1 MWLLAIIVLLVIL
14 TISGMVYWFGKCP
27 ACPACPACP
36 YPACPIP
43 VVQDAAIARDRA
55 VLSDQLYPPQD
66 RMDRITYNELRKRVI
81 ARDMYVATQDI
92 GDTYRLLGYLTG
104 EFQEPRWKLFGR
116 QKDRNNGEFY
126 VVSTDKTV
134 DLKLPLR
141 GIKSI
146 PRLTRTDSLPDSITF
161 QHAILGGS
169 YTIVQLPQ
177 GDLSETEYL

>member
-1 MWLLAIIVLLVIL
+1 MWVFAIIGIL
-14 TISGMVYWFGKCP
+14 ILITIGAVVFWYTSKDCP
-27 ACPACPACP
+27 MCPVCPV
-36 YPACPIP
+36 CPIP
-43 VVQDAAIARDRA
+43 ATIYQDAAINRDRA

-66 RMDRITYNELRKRVI
+66 RMDRVSYNELRKRVI

-116 QKDRNNGEFY
+116 QRDRNNGEFY

-141 GIKSI
+141 GIKSS

-169 YTIVQLPQ
+169 YTIVHLPQ